1 MSSFLVLIWLAVV
14 AVGDLRT
21 GRIATALVWPG
32 IAATI
37 GMSVGHPGVLAAAVV
52 TATPYLV
59 AVLARA
65 CGGGDLK
72 LAFVIGGMVGDVGAG
87 LVVVVLAAMV
97 TLGPHLRAHA
107 GEPGRP
113 HGPALVTAALFTLG
127 IA

>member
-1 MSSFLVLIWLAVV
+1 MSSFLVLIWLVVV
-14 AVGDLRT
+14 AVGDQRT

-37 GMSVGHPGVLAAAVV
+37 GMSLGHPGVLAAAVA

-72 LAFVIGGMVGDVGAG
+72 LAFVVGGIVGDVGTG
-87 LVVVVLAAMV
+87 LVVVVLAAVV
-97 TLGPHLRAHA
+97 TVLVHLRGPAR
-107 GEPGRP
+107 EPGRP
-113 HGPALVTAALFTLG
+113 HGPALVTAALCALG
-127 IA
+127 IT